1 MSSAPTTPLTSS
13 LQAASSSPAEFRDI
27 PGLVNC
33 GTAQGS
39 LLTEAQKEIMRGF
52 DATRDSDLS
61 RPYGRRR
68 MSDVM
73 ELGVPFTTL
82 EKDSTFRFNET
93 TASGEFRATLELIA
107 QETARNREHVN
118 NMVAPDQRAL
128 PNNDWHINVVIRR
141 YRPGQS
147 IGFHIDRLEKFEHP
161 VWNLVLLSTNPEGG
175 LHYENPV
182 DNTKVPVHESRG
194 LVTVQTGK
202 ARAELRHGVPTVK
215 SERISITWRWFK
227 PEYLRTLPNYDFR
240 FIQEKMRSFVS
251 RVRALEQVHASA
263 TVEDSSV
270 TPPPYLKSSAPG
282 AIATSTATSTS
293 GMSHITSE
301 GAGTW
306 KTPRSVLSHPTLTDA
321 DPTSD
326 HASPKKTVMLL
337 CGEDRSESRQVQK
350 LCACVRRGIEDIMP
364 DVLVRTLGE
373 AQGKASPTQSPDV
386 YVSIS
391 GGFAVSDRMI
401 QAQKEQR
408 PVLSVGCVGG
418 ASAGWFG
425 AVPRKPAMLTDD
437 LWNKLQDCPRTGGDD
452 DSTWLARV
460 SGRVVEA
467 VKVTLAGVG
476 KEEKYL
482 SQEHKPEPCRAP
494 IESVGAFNPL
504 ATSWSMVS
512 RRTPAHAQGTRP
524 SYGCSFKAS
533 AAPA

>member
-1 MSSAPTTPLTSS
+1 M
-13 LQAASSSPAEFRDI
+13 
-27 PGLVNC
+27 
-33 GTAQGS
+33 
-39 LLTEAQKEIMRGF
+39 
-52 DATRDSDLS
+52 
-61 RPYGRRR
+61 
-68 MSDVM
+68 
-73 ELGVPFTTL
+73 
-82 EKDSTFRFNET
+82 
-93 TASGEFRATLELIA
+93 
-107 QETARNREHVN
+107 
-118 NMVAPDQRAL
+118 
-128 PNNDWHINVVIRR
+128 VIRR

-337 CGEDRSESRQVQK
+337 CGEDRSESRQVREARESPLLPPRPRACSSRPVALSPRIATDTLHPLVTLRSQVQK

-494 IESVGAFNPL
+494 IESVGAINPL